1 MNLSLKQILPYSLL
15 NNTIR
20 RMPYAVRRAGTN
32 ATSII
37 NFIIVNFH
45 LNKNY
50 SILMKFGFK
59 GNSLFYM
66 SGKQI
71 GLKYLTQKF

>member
-1 MNLSLKQILPYSLL
+1 MFFFQN
-15 NNTIR
+15 
-20 RMPYAVRRAGTN
+20 
-32 ATSII
+32 I

-59 GNSLFYM
+59 GNSLFYK
-66 SGKQI
+66 SGKQGLGL
-71 GLKYLTQKF
+71 GLKISNTKILKLYSHIYNVKIMKIMDVRSK